1 MALMNMPHYRRHH
14 LLAIGGK
21 RRFVLL
27 WTREDLRNTRSKLVE
42 QTPGMISC
50 VSVANDKVTSV
61 ISKLASFF
69 LVDFQYQHVFL
80 LSFIFGRK
88 KTNTRF
94 VLNANSVAL

>member
-27 WTREDLRNTRSKLVE
+27 WTREDLRNRSSKLVE
-42 QTPGMISC
+42 QTPGMISS

-61 ISKLASFF
+61 ISKLAFF
-69 LVDFQYQHVFL
+69 LLDFQYQHVFL
-80 LSFIFGRK
+80 LLLLFFRK
-88 KTNTRF
+88 KTNTKF

>member
-27 WTREDLRNTRSKLVE
+27 WTREDLRNRRSKLVE
-42 QTPGMISC
+42 QTPGMISS

-61 ISKLASFF
+61 ISKLAFF
-69 LVDFQYQHVFL
+69 LLDFQYQHVFL
-80 LSFIFGRK
+80 LLLLFFSERK
-88 KTNTRF
+88 QIAS
-94 VLNANSVAL
+94 LY